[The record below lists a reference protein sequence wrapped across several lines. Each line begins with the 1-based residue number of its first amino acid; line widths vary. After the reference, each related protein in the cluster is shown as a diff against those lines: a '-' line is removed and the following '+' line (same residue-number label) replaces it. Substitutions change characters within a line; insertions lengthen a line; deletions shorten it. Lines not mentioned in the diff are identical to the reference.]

1 MAAHDV
7 AGPRGDSVGKTM
19 TDALSTAH
27 ALLHSVFGF
36 NEFRPGQEEI
46 VRAVLAGENVLTVMP
61 TGSGKSLC
69 YQLPALVRPGLTLV
83 VSPLIALMRD
93 QVRALAAAGVAA
105 GSLNSS
111 NEPSE
116 TARVMDLLR
125 RGELR
130 LLYVA
135 PERLARPDT
144 VERLAEANVTMMAI
158 DEAHC
163 VSQWGHDFRPEYLT
177 LGNVARQ
184 IGGRLQTLALTATA
198 DAPTRGDI
206 VEKLFPAAAPRVFV
220 RSFDRPNLR
229 LAFQTKERSSRQ
241 VLSFVRAHEGES
253 GIVYC
258 ASRRKVEE
266 LATTLGEAG
275 VRALPYHAGLD
286 KRVRDANQDSFQQ
299 DDGVVMTATVAFGMG
314 IDKPDV
320 RFVCHADLPSNVEA
334 YYQEIGRA
342 GRDGLPAD
350 TLTLYGLGD
359 MQLRRLQIEQSDSSD
374 ERKRIERQ
382 RLGALLAL
390 AEAPRCRRQ
399 TLLAYFGE
407 QSEPCGNCD
416 LCVEGV
422 ERFDG
427 TIDAQKAMSAIL
439 RTGERFGVEH
449 LVAILTGDR
458 TENVAKFNHDQLPT
472 FGVGSG
478 RKAGEWR
485 SIFRQLSAVGLIA
498 QDLMEHGRWWV
509 TDEGWRV
516 LKGETRI
523 ELRKDLSSGAAK
535 GKAGA
540 RRDRRGATAAIVGE
554 GDTPL
559 LDALKALRTKLA
571 RTQNVPAYVVF
582 SDRTL
587 AELASHRPA
596 NPGAMREIH
605 GIGDAKLER
614 YGAAFLEVIRANA

>member
-1 MAAHDV
+1 MN
-7 AGPRGDSVGKTM
+7 
-19 TDALSTAH
+19 DALSRARD
-27 ALLHSVFGF
+27 LLHSVFGF
-36 NEFRPGQEEI
+36 ADFRPGQEEI

-69 YQLPALVRPGLTLV
+69 YQLPAIARPGLTLV

-93 QVRALAAAGVAA
+93 QVRALSAAGVAA

-111 NEPSE
+111 NEPAE
-116 TARVMDLLR
+116 NARVMGLLR
-125 RGELR
+125 SRELR

-135 PERLARPDT
+135 PERLARPDM
-144 VERLAEANVTMMAI
+144 VEMLAEADVSMMAI

-177 LGNVARQ
+177 LGNLARE
-184 IGGRLQTLALTATA
+184 IGGRLQTIALTATA

-206 VEKLFPAAAPRVFV
+206 VDKLFAREPRIFV
-220 RSFDRPNLR
+220 RSFDRPNLK
-229 LAFQTKERSSRQ
+229 LAFRPKERSTRQ
-241 VLSFVRAHEGES
+241 VLAFVQAHPGES

-266 LATTLGEAG
+266 LAESLTAAG

-286 KRVRDANQDSFQQ
+286 KAVRDANQDAFQQ
-299 DDGVVMTATVAFGMG
+299 EDGVVMTATVAFGMG

-320 RFVCHADLPSNVEA
+320 RFVCHADLPANVEA

-359 MQLRRLQIEQSDSSD
+359 MQLRRMQIEQGDSSD

-382 RLGALLAL
+382 RLGALLSL

-407 QSEPCGNCD
+407 ASEPCGNCD
-416 LCVEGV
+416 LCQEGV
-422 ERFDG
+422 ELFDA
-427 TIDAQKAMSAIL
+427 TIDAQKAMSAIV
-439 RTGERFGVEH
+439 RTGERFGMEH
-449 LVAILTGDR
+449 LVSILTGALTD
-458 TENVAKFNHDQLPT
+458 NIQKFNHDKLPT
-472 FGVGSG
+472 FGVGKD
-478 RKAGEWR
+478 RKPAEWR
-485 SIFRQLSAVGLIA
+485 SIFRQLSAVGLTA

-516 LKGETRI
+516 LKGEQRI
-523 ELRKDLSSGAAK
+523 ELRKDLSSGAAAK
-535 GKAGA
+535 GSRRKAA
-540 RRDRRGATAAIVGE
+540 AAAIVGDA
-554 GDTPL
+554 DTAL

-571 RTQNVPAYVVF
+571 RAQNVPAYVVF

-587 AELASHRPA
+587 AELATHRPTTA
-596 NPGAMREIH
+596 RAMREIH

-614 YGAAFLEVIRANA
+614 YGTAFLDVVQTHLP

>member
-1 MAAHDV
+1 MF
-7 AGPRGDSVGKTM
+7 DSR
-19 TDALSTAH
+19 ANAS

-36 NEFRPGQEEI
+36 NAFRPGQEEI
-46 VRAVLAGENVLTVMP
+46 VDAVLAGENVLAVMP

-69 YQLPALVRPGLTLV
+69 YQLPAIARPGLTLV

-93 QVRALAAAGVAA
+93 QVRALTAAGVAA

-111 NEPSE
+111 NEPAENS
-116 TARVMDLLR
+116 RVMSLLR
-125 RGELR
+125 RRELR

-144 VERLAEANVTMMAI
+144 IEMLAESDVSMMAI

-184 IGGRLQTLALTATA
+184 IGGRLQTLAFTATA
-198 DAPTRGDI
+198 DAPTRNDI
-206 VEKLFPAAAPRVFV
+206 VDKLFAAPPRVFV

-229 LAFQTKERSSRQ
+229 LAFKPKERSSRQ
-241 VLSFVRAHEGES
+241 VLAFVRSHEAES

-266 LATTLGEAG
+266 LAEALEAAG
-275 VRALPYHAGLD
+275 INALPYHAGLD
-286 KRVRDANQDSFQQ
+286 KSVRDANQDTFQQ
-299 DDGVVMTATVAFGMG
+299 QDGVVMTATVAFGMG

-320 RFVCHADLPSNVEA
+320 RFVCHADLPANVEA

-350 TLTLYGLGD
+350 TLTLYSLGD
-359 MQLRRLQIEQSDSSD
+359 MQLRRLQIEQSESSD

-407 QSEPCGNCD
+407 ASQPCGNCD
-416 LCVEGV
+416 LCQEGV
-422 ERFDG
+422 ELFDG
-427 TIDAQKAMSAIL
+427 TIDAQKAMSAIV
-439 RTGERFGVEH
+439 RTGERFGMEH
-449 LVAILTGDR
+449 LVALLLGER
-458 TENVAKFNHDQLPT
+458 TENILKFNHDRLPT
-472 FGVGSG
+472 FGVGAG
-478 RKAGEWR
+478 RKAAEWR
-485 SIFRQLSAVGLIA
+485 SIFRQLSATGLIA

-509 TDEGWRV
+509 TDEGWQV
-516 LKGETRI
+516 LKGKATV
-523 ELRKDLSSGAAK
+523 ELRKDMAGGAAK
-535 GKAGA
+535 SS
-540 RRDRRGATAAIVGE
+540 RRDKRAAVTSAVVGE
-554 GDTPL
+554 ADAKL
-559 LDALKALRTKLA
+559 LDTLKVLRTRLA
-571 RTQNVPAYVVF
+571 QEQKVPAYVIF

-587 AELASHRPA
+587 AELATHRPQSERTF
-596 NPGAMREIH
+596 REIH
-605 GIGDAKLER
+605 GVGDAKLER
-614 YGAAFLEVIRANA
+614 YGDIFLEAIRAATAEPA